1 VARKG
6 LIGLAL
12 FAALAALVVGVTWP
26 WARTFA
32 TGFVSHWDPPFHA
45 WKLNLVAESI
55 LQGHLL
61 PPDRNTNVF
70 FPSSLT
76 LYYEALHW
84 PQAVVA
90 AGLRLATDNLVLV
103 YHLVLV
109 GFWALAGVCF
119 FALCREAGLGHSGAL
134 LGAVIF
140 TIMPYRTS
148 YLLEFNMQLCAG
160 LVLFLFFFV
169 RFMRDPTV
177 GNALGAA
184 LSFWFQAV
192 SELYQSLIALTVL
205 PLLAAP
211 YLRELAARHL
221 RSRSWYMAVVV
232 ACLAGGA
239 LSWYFLWP
247 YQVLHANEGFSRSL
261 REMETHFLE
270 PLSYLRGFVAE
281 TLLPRVSRIRRDEMS
296 VTVTAAVLVG
306 ALLHAVL
313 NRRLFRAG
321 GGVSEHAALR
331 AARWARLVAGGL
343 FAALAVGLASTPG
356 LGAQPW
362 AGVAANLLLFV
373 LLVCCAAIAV
383 AARLDPPAQA
393 RAGLAAAAALSF
405 ILSLGPRINATN
417 VGWSTPNRLFEVLFQ
432 HLPLISGMRVVS
444 RFSIVALIFL
454 VLAAVS
460 GYEALWRRRPAA
472 RWLWLPVV
480 AAVFL
485 EARVG
490 ALAVVPFQA
499 PLKSPA
505 IEAID
510 RGGPATLLVVPFSDR
525 NWDSYY
531 MLGIAGA
538 RTPLLYGWGG
548 FYPPY
553 QVELREAFGSGDVA
567 RGLALARK
575 VWPETRLLVD
585 KLHLRGLIGGKRG
598 DGPRIFEEALVRSCE
613 TLAEDERFTLLR
625 IPPDTG
631 PAPFFERITRRATLR
646 DNPVIAFTA
655 GTASGRPVAVPVTVN
670 DILVATLV
678 IDGPSR
684 GYSVQVPAAALV
696 DVRPNTIRIGTGGG
710 APFTLKGFRLLPP
723 G

>member
-1 VARKG
+1 M
-6 LIGLAL
+6 GLAL
-12 FAALAALVVGVTWP
+12 FAALTALVVGVTWP

-32 TGFVSHWDPPFHA
+32 TGFVRHWDPPFHA

-55 LQGHLL
+55 LRGHLL

-84 PQAVVA
+84 PQAVAA

-119 FALCREAGLGHSGAL
+119 FALCREVGLGRSGAL
-134 LGAVIF
+134 LGAAIF

-148 YLLEFNMQLCAG
+148 YLPEFNMQLCAG

-184 LSFWFQAV
+184 LCFWFQAV
-192 SELYQSLIALTVL
+192 SELYQALIALTVL

-211 YLRELAARHL
+211 YLRELSARHL
-221 RSRSWYMAVVV
+221 RSRPWYTAVAV
-232 ACLAGGA
+232 ASLAGGA
-239 LSWYFLWP
+239 LCWYFLWP

-270 PLSYLRGFVAE
+270 PLSYLHGFVAE
-281 TLLPRVSRIRRDEMS
+281 SLLPRVSQIRRDEMS

-313 NRRLFRAG
+313 NRRLLRAG
-321 GGVSEHAALR
+321 DGPLEHPALR

-343 FAALAVGLASTPG
+343 FVALAVGLASSPG
-356 LGAQPW
+356 LGAHAW
-362 AGVAANLLLFV
+362 SDVAANLLLSV
-373 LLVCCAAIAV
+373 LLGCSAALAV
-383 AARLDPPAQA
+383 GARLDRTGQA
-393 RAGLAAAAALSF
+393 YAGLAAAAALSF

-417 VGWSTPNRLFEVLFQ
+417 AGWSAPNWIFEALFV

-444 RFSIVALIFL
+444 RFSVVVLIFL

-472 RWLWLPVV
+472 RWLWLPVA

-490 ALAVVPFQA
+490 PLAVVPFQE
-499 PLKSPA
+499 PWKSAA

-525 NWDSYY
+525 NWDSQY
-531 MLGIAGA
+531 MLAIAGA
-538 RTPLLYGWGG
+538 RIPLVYGWGG

-553 QVELREAFGSGDVA
+553 QVELRQAFGSGDVP

-575 VWPETRLLVD
+575 VWPETKLLVD

-598 DGPRIFEEALVRSCE
+598 EGPRIFEEALLRSCE
-613 TLAEDERFTLLR
+613 TLAEDERFALLR
-625 IPPDTG
+625 IPPDIG
-631 PAPFFERITRRATLR
+631 PAPQFERITRQATLR
-646 DNPVIAFTA
+646 DNPVIAFAA
-655 GTASGRPVAVPVTVN
+655 GVTGGRPVSVPVTVN
-670 DILVATLV
+670 DTLVATLV

-684 GYSVQVPAAALV
+684 RYSVQVPPAALV
-696 DVRPNTIRIGTGGG
+696 DVRPNTIRIGSGGG
-710 APFTLKGFRLLPP
+710 VPFSLEGFRLLPP

>member
-1 VARKG
+1 MTALG
-6 LIGLAL
+6 L
-12 FAALAALVVGVTWP
+12 FAAFSALVVGVTWP

-84 PQAVVA
+84 PQAAAA

-119 FALCREAGLGHSGAL
+119 FALCREVGHGRSGAL
-134 LGAVIF
+134 LGAAIF

-148 YLLEFNMQLCAG
+148 YMLEFNMQLCAG
-160 LVLFLFFFV
+160 LVLFLYFFV
-169 RFMRDPTV
+169 RFMRDPTL

-205 PLLAAP
+205 PLLALP

-221 RSRSWYMAVVV
+221 RSRSWYAVAAA
-232 ACLAGGA
+232 ACLAGGV
-239 LSWYFLWP
+239 LCWYFLWP

-296 VTVTAAVLVG
+296 VTVTAAVLAG
-306 ALLHAVL
+306 ALLHALL
-313 NRRLFRAG
+313 NRRLLRAG
-321 GGVSEHAALR
+321 EGDAESAVLR
-331 AARWARLVAGGL
+331 ALRWARLASGVLAV
-343 FAALAVGLASTPG
+343 ALAAGLASIPG
-356 LGAQPW
+356 LGAQRW
-362 AGVAANLLLFV
+362 AGAAANLLPLV
-373 LLVCCAAIAV
+373 LLGSSAAIAV
-383 AARLDPPAQA
+383 AARLDRGAQA

-417 VGWSTPNRLFEVLFQ
+417 VGWSTPNRLFEALFQ

-444 RFSIVALIFL
+444 RFSIVVLIFL

-472 RWLWLPVV
+472 RWLWLPVA
-480 AAVFL
+480 AAVFM

-490 ALAVVPFQA
+490 PLAIVPFQA
-499 PLKSPA
+499 PMTSVA
-505 IEAID
+505 IEAIG
-510 RGGPATLLVVPFSDR
+510 RGGPATLLVVPFGDR

-538 RTPLLYGWGG
+538 RTPLVYGWGG

-575 VWPETRLLVD
+575 VWPETRLLID

-598 DGPRIFEEALVRSCE
+598 DGPRIFEEELMRSCE
-613 TLAEDERFTLLR
+613 TLAQDERFTLLR

-631 PAPFFERITRRATLR
+631 PAPVFERITRLSTLR
-646 DNPVIAFTA
+646 DNPVITFTA
-655 GTASGRPVAVPVTVN
+655 RAAAGLPTSVTVTVTVN
-670 DILVATLV
+670 DTRVTAVTLDDAGREYRV
-678 IDGPSR
+678 P
-684 GYSVQVPAAALV
+684 VPADALV
-696 DVRPNTIRIGTGGG
+696 EVRPNTIRIGSDGG
-710 APFTLKGFRLLPP
+710 APFTLEGFQLLPP

>member
-1 VARKG
+1 MARKG

-119 FALCREAGLGHSGAL
+119 FALCREVGLGRSGAL
-134 LGAVIF
+134 LGAAIF

-169 RFMRDPTV
+169 RFMRDPTI

-221 RSRSWYMAVVV
+221 RSRPWYTAVAV

-239 LSWYFLWP
+239 LCWYFLWP

-313 NRRLFRAG
+313 NRRLLRAG
-321 GGVSEHAALR
+321 DGAAEHPALR
-331 AARWARLVAGGL
+331 ALRWARLVAGGL
-343 FAALAVGLASTPG
+343 FVALAVGLASIPG
-356 LGAQPW
+356 LGAQSW
-362 AGVAANLLLFV
+362 AGAAANLLLFV
-373 LLVCCAAIAV
+373 LLGCSAALAV
-383 AARLDPPAQA
+383 AARLDPAAQA
-393 RAGLAAAAALSF
+393 HAGLAAAAALSF

-417 VGWSTPNRLFEVLFQ
+417 VGWSTPNWTFRGAVPAPAADQRDAGRLPVQRHRADFPRARRRLR
-432 HLPLISGMRVVS
+432 LRGALAAPAGGA
-444 RFSIVALIFL
+444 VALAAGRRGRL
-454 VLAAVS
+454 PGGAGRPPRRRAVPGALEVRRHRGDRPRRAGDAARRPVQRPELGQPVHARDRGRPDPAGLRLGRVLSPLPGRAARGVRFR
-460 GYEALWRRRPAA
+460 GRRARPGAGEEGLARDEAAGRQAAPARPDRRQARRRPEDLRGGAGALLRDAGGRRAFHAAADTARHRPRAVLRTDHPPGDAA
-472 RWLWLPVV
+472 RQPGDRVHRGSPP
-480 AAVFL
+480 AVG
-485 EARVG
+485 R
-490 ALAVVPFQA
+490 
-499 PLKSPA
+499 SPC
-505 IEAID
+505 
-510 RGGPATLLVVPFSDR
+510 P
-525 NWDSYY
+525 
-531 MLGIAGA
+531 
-538 RTPLLYGWGG
+538 
-548 FYPPY
+548 
-553 QVELREAFGSGDVA
+553 
-567 RGLALARK
+567 
-575 VWPETRLLVD
+575 
-585 KLHLRGLIGGKRG
+585 
-598 DGPRIFEEALVRSCE
+598 
-613 TLAEDERFTLLR
+613 
-625 IPPDTG
+625 
-631 PAPFFERITRRATLR
+631 
-646 DNPVIAFTA
+646 
-655 GTASGRPVAVPVTVN
+655 
-670 DILVATLV
+670 
-678 IDGPSR
+678 
-684 GYSVQVPAAALV
+684 
-696 DVRPNTIRIGTGGG
+696 
-710 APFTLKGFRLLPP
+710 
-723 G
+723 